1 MACSCP
7 EETEAMRTLGE
18 LVNGLGLS
26 HVVYLLADIAEEQR
40 VRSLAADDGAT
51 ATKWEHDGKVLGRAA
66 ITLLE

>member
-1 MACSCP
+1 
-7 EETEAMRTLGE
+7 MRTLGN

-40 VRSLAADDGAT
+40 DRSLAAEDRAT
-51 ATKWEHDGKVLGRAA
+51 ATKWEHAGKVLGRAA